1 MPLVLRAILLTIPRF
16 ILILAMVLGLN
27 RFDPSPLPEWTV
39 AVLAYILHFVIT
51 FLFGLW
57 TMRGR
62 VPTAKQIGMV
72 TVIVLFFG
80 VVWEMGLYIWMTSA
94 SIADI
99 FTQFNAKSLVLL
111 VIYAVA
117 IILAGLYTQKKNRQA
132 QMPEG
137 LSA

>member
-1 MPLVLRAILLTIPRF
+1 MPLVLRAILLTVPRF

-39 AVLAYILHFVIT
+39 AVLAYVLHFVIT
-51 FLFGLW
+51 FVFGLW

-62 VPTAKQIGMV
+62 IPTAKQIGLV
-72 TVIVLFFG
+72 TVITLVFG

-94 SIADI
+94 SLTDI

-111 VIYAVA
+111 VMYALA
-117 IILAGLYTQKKNRQA
+117 TILAGLYTQKKNRQA

>member
-1 MPLVLRAILLTIPRF
+1 MPLILRAILLTIPRF

-39 AVLAYILHFVIT
+39 AVLAYVLHFVIT
-51 FLFGLW
+51 FIFGLW

-62 VPTAKQIGMV
+62 VPTAKQIGWV
-72 TVIVLFFG
+72 TLVVLIFG

-94 SIADI
+94 SVTDI
-99 FTQFNAKSLVLL
+99 FTQLNTKSLVLL
-111 VIYAVA
+111 ALYAVA
-117 IILAGLYTQKKNRQA
+117 TILAGLYTQKKNRQA